1 MNDETPRVVIDT
13 NVFVGSAYN
22 PRSASRTLVTAC
34 QRGDLQLFA
43 SLATLREYELILPR
57 AIRNRQQRDQLL
69 ALVQQAHQVQPR
81 ETPRVVPDDPQDDK
95 FVAVALAARALAL
108 ITNDQGVLEVG
119 SHEGVAIQ
127 RPAAFLESWSDPL
140 NS

>member
-1 MNDETPRVVIDT
+1 MTDETPRVVVDT

-22 PRSASRTLVTAC
+22 PRSASRTIVTAC

-57 AIRNRQQRDQLL
+57 ASRNRQQRDHLL

-81 ETPRVVPDDPQDDK
+81 
-95 FVAVALAARALAL
+95 
-108 ITNDQGVLEVG
+108 
-119 SHEGVAIQ
+119 
-127 RPAAFLESWSDPL
+127 
-140 NS
+140 